1 MTHQE
6 FIDQY
11 LENRVYNI
19 KDGVLYVTNWLD
31 CHGDNITSLPVDCHG
46 DNITSLPE
54 KLWFAGSLNLY
65 ECNITSLPEGLYVG
79 GVLDLRRTKI
89 TSLPEE
95 LFVGWSIFIDNKI
108 SMTEKAQLNL
118 ISQYKLHFN
127 IIESPT
133 EKAISLQKLLW
144 EI

>member
-31 CHGDNITSLPVDCHG
+31 CHGDNITSLP
-46 DNITSLPE
+46 E

-65 ECNITSLPEGLYVG
+65 ECNITSLPERLHVG
-79 GVLDLRRTKI
+79 GVLDLRGTKI
-89 TSLPEE
+89 TSLPEN
-95 LFVGWSIFIDNKI
+95 FSVGWTIFLDNKI
-108 SMTEKAQLNL
+108 SMTEKAQLSL
-118 ISQYKLHFN
+118 IPQYKLHFN
-127 IIESPT
+127 IIANPT
-133 EKAISLQKLLW
+133 EKAITLHKLLW